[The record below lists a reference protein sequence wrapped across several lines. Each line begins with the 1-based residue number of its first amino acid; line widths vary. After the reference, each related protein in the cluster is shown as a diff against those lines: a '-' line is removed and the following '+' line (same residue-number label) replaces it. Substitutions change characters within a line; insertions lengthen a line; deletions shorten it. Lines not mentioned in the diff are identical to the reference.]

1 MLFGKTAQKIYSS
14 KGFSAVPHISLKMK
28 FFRKRISND
37 LNISIYLA
45 IIRTQNR
52 MNRRILCESMSG
64 DVFG

>member
-14 KGFSAVPHISLKMK
+14 KCFSAVPHISLKMK

-52 MNRRILCESMSG
+52 MSRRILCESMSG